1 MIFIK
6 FFILNLSSTQ
16 LDWKIFNFNE
26 EREIITMYDNLIIDI
41 KNNIFIE
48 NNVSVIPS
56 FIYDIWSVFKD
67 LNVKI

>member
-16 LDWKIFNFNE
+16 LDWKIFDFNE
-26 EREIITMYDNLIIDI
+26 EREIITMDDNLIIDI